1 MKESHHK
8 KKHLPPPLTTPQ
20 VQPDDDRMS
29 RWLLST
35 EQFGRQWE
43 FSWLAQNLTPVRHQ
57 KIHWRSVPGSS
68 GGSLGGAIDIANRG
82 AIRFYR
88 DAAAPKTACS
98 VKLTISYEVPSA
110 LAPVA
115 AAVSPLVE
123 RVLAADLA
131 RFKELA
137 EREHGG
143 K

>member
-1 MKESHHK
+1 
-8 KKHLPPPLTTPQ
+8 
-20 VQPDDDRMS
+20 MS

-35 EQFGRQWE
+35 EQFGRQWQ

-57 KIHWRSVPGSS
+57 KIHWRSVPGST

-88 DAAAPKTACS
+88 DARAPNAACS
-98 VKLTISYEVPSA
+98 VKLTISYEVPSV

-115 AAVSPLVE
+115 NAVSPLVE

-131 RFKELA
+131 RFKALA
-137 EREHGG
+137 EEEHGR
-143 K
+143 